1 MHRARATAIVLLLA
15 GSLTACDNKDDKV
28 GPKPSEITGTWSATM
43 VEYVNK
49 SAPSTRVDLIA
60 LGGAATM
67 AIHADKSWVF
77 VIAESG
83 QPPDTTTG
91 VWNLDGDMF
100 EVTPTGMPFSWM
112 WVAALSGNSLT
123 LTGADM
129 EYDFDGDQVMEQA
142 DQNTALVK

>member
-1 MHRARATAIVLLLA
+1 MLRACAAAIAILLA
-15 GSLTACDNKDDKV
+15 GSLAACNKDTKT
-28 GPKPSEITGTWSATM
+28 GPKASDITGQWSATK

-49 SAPSTRVDLIA
+49 AAPATRVDLIA

-67 AIHADKSWVF
+67 AINADKSFAF

-91 VWNLDGDMF
+91 VWKLDGDMF
-100 EVTPTGMPFSWM
+100 EVTPTGMPFSWV
-112 WVAALSGNSLT
+112 WQAALSGNSLT

-129 EYDFDGDQVMEQA
+129 EYDFNGDNVMEQA
-142 DQNTALVK
+142 DQNTALVR